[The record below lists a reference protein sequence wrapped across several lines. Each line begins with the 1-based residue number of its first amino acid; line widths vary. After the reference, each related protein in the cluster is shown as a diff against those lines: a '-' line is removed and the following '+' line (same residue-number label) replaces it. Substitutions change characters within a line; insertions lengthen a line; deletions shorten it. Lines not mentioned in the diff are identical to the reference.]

1 MCTINRVFLE
11 LFHTSVLLLH
21 AKLLCLVLQIEKRHH
36 QIINTDF
43 AGDARGAGNGGVW
56 TAVAAEGKKGK
67 YKDKRIR
74 CDCCTIQRYVLALV
88 IFSFIAWVSNS
99 WLSSH
104 SSFVSLACLQQHMNC
119 RRAPS
124 IH

>member
-104 SSFVSLACLQQHMNC
+104 SSFAALACLQQHMDC
-119 RRAPS
+119 RIAPS

>member
-1 MCTINRVFLE
+1 MQMAQLQGSTDGDILLKMESGVMPIGEDRSPFMIPVSSNR
-11 LFHTSVLLLH
+11 
-21 AKLLCLVLQIEKRHH
+21 
-36 QIINTDF
+36 
-43 AGDARGAGNGGVW
+43 NGGVW

-67 YKDKRIR
+67 YKDKRSR

-104 SSFVSLACLQQHMNC
+104 SSFVSLASLQQHMNC
-119 RRAPS
+119 RRARS

>member
-1 MCTINRVFLE
+1 MQMAQLQGSTDGDI
-11 LFHTSVLLLH
+11 LL
-21 AKLLCLVLQIEKRHH
+21 KMESGVMPIGEDRSPFMIPVPSNQKRHH

-74 CDCCTIQRYVLALV
+74 CDCCTIQRYILALV
-88 IFSFIAWVSNS
+88 IFSFIAWVAYKVLTSDE
-99 WLSSH
+99 
-104 SSFVSLACLQQHMNC
+104 
-119 RRAPS
+119 
-124 IH
+124 